1 MNKMAFILIFLSILC
16 FLCVSAGYG
25 EARYEF
31 ELVTAMTYAEKTD
44 HWSIDISVPEVRGMP
59 DKAAQQELNAY
70 FRAKGAEMIAGY
82 RQSAAHAAESLAAG
96 NSPSFTYQYCY
107 DVVTDSDDFFVLRTT
122 AYYISSSVTE
132 SSEYRTLD
140 KVTGK
145 LLDFSDVVKTS
156 GEMADIR
163 DQIFRDMLKFN
174 RDAGAPVFRTDDS
187 SLVDALAKAGEKHHW
202 YFDENRRLIIT
213 FDKYEVGPAIVG
225 SPEFAINHST
235 FFYMH

>member
-1 MNKMAFILIFLSILC
+1 MKKTTFLLIFLTVLC

-25 EARYEF
+25 EERYEF
-31 ELVTAMTYAEKTD
+31 ELARAMTYAEKGD
-44 HWSIDISVPEVRGMP
+44 HGSIDLFVPEVRGML
-59 DKAAQQELNAY
+59 DKAAQRELNAY
-70 FRAKGAEMIAGY
+70 FRAKGAEMIAKY
-82 RQSAAHAAESLAAG
+82 RQSTALAAESAAAG
-96 NSPSFTYQYCY
+96 NSPNFIYQYRY
-107 DVVTDSDDFFVLRTT
+107 EVVTDSDDFFVFRTT
-122 AYYISSSVTE
+122 AFYRSSSVTE

-140 KVTGK
+140 KITGQ
-145 LLDFSDVVKTS
+145 LLNFSDVVKTS

-163 DQIFRDMLKFN
+163 EQIFRDMLKFN

-187 SLVDALAKAGEKHHW
+187 SLVDALAQSGEKYHW

>member
-1 MNKMAFILIFLSILC
+1 MNKTALILIFLSVLC

-25 EARYEF
+25 EALYEF
-31 ELVTAMTYAEKTD
+31 EPVTTMTYAEKTD
-44 HWSIDISVPEVRGMP
+44 RWSIDISVPEVRGMP
-59 DKAAQQELNAY
+59 DKAAQQELNDY

-82 RQSAAHAAESLAAG
+82 RQSAAQAAESLAAG

-187 SLVDALAKAGEKHHW
+187 SLIDALAKAGEKHHW